1 MRSASTILTS
11 SSDDGFR
18 FSGRVEEM
26 SQREE
31 LGALLEQ
38 FINRISHPRG
48 ETLTLMMGASVTTAQ
63 VILLHLA
70 QKHPNS
76 THSELARAMKLSPSS
91 TSQMVERLVKIDFL
105 MRRESAEDR
114 RVRTLT
120 VTSKGRAF
128 LKRLQ
133 VVRAKE
139 YAVGTEALS
148 SATCERL
155 IQVISQSLIELP
167 ERTIAASDAD

>member
-1 MRSASTILTS
+1 
-11 SSDDGFR
+11 
-18 FSGRVEEM
+18 M
-26 SQREE
+26 SQREQ

-38 FINRISHPRG
+38 FVNRISHPRG
-48 ETLTLMMGASVTTAQ
+48 ETLALMIGASVTTAQ

-70 QKHPNS
+70 QKHPNF
-76 THSELARAMKLSPSS
+76 THSELARAMKLSRSS
-91 TSQMVERLVKIDFL
+91 ASQMVERLVKTDFL

-120 VTSKGRAF
+120 VTPKGSAF

-133 VVRAKE
+133 VVRVKE

-148 SATCERL
+148 SATRQRL
-155 IQVISQSLIELP
+155 IHVISQSLTELP
-167 ERTIAASDAD
+167 ERTVAASGADQECRNLRTAHPHLPIAADK